1 MHWKKGEHVPAPAT
15 SAGWPQGRAGLWQRG
30 FSSAMGKM
38 LRLKLPVTQES
49 ESYSRLVKLLGE
61 KLVQMLR
68 QFPSISITVFKNLMF
83 AVYKSEKV
91 SSKN

>member
-1 MHWKKGEHVPAPAT
+1 
-15 SAGWPQGRAGLWQRG
+15 
-30 FSSAMGKM
+30 MGKI

-49 ESYSRLVKLLGE
+49 ESYSTLVKLLGE